1 MSKSFIK
8 KLIFSIAL
16 VMAFLLPAIGSYVLA
31 QRSDAADEKAEAM
44 ISSDGVAYS
53 AQENDLLSGTQ
64 TDSEEMA
71 KADDNVKG
79 FMEPTTEMR
88 LEPATAAK
96 QVTDT
101 TNLTAAEELATAS
114 DADAV
119 PDYSD
124 VPLNGRK
131 VYLTFDDG
139 PSDYTNELLDILARY
154 DVKATFFVVVEDDEK
169 KQELNR
175 ILDEGHTLGLHSE
188 SHVYSKLYADYDSYV
203 ADVQGVHDWVQKLTG
218 YDSKF
223 YRFPGGSSN
232 TVADVSIDE
241 CIDFLNERGITYFDW
256 NALNGDAEYVDYT
269 ADELNTN
276 VMGYVHNNPGN
287 STVLLHDL
295 GNHYATVEALPGL
308 IDTLKSEGYEI
319 LPIDDTT
326 KPVQHKAEESTEE

>member
-1 MSKSFIK
+1 MHKSFIK

-71 KADDNVKG
+71 KADDNVKS

-232 TVADVSIDE
+232 MVSNVPISE
-241 CIDFLNERGITYFDW
+241 CVEFLHSNGYEFYDW
-256 NALNGDAEYVDYT
+256 NSESRDAENLYLTPDQ
-269 ADELNTN
+269 LNNN
-276 VMGYVHNNPGN
+276 VMNYVRSSTGN
-287 STVLLHDL
+287 VTVLMHDL
-295 GNHYATVEALPGL
+295 DEHYNTIEALPAL
-308 IDTLKSEGYEI
+308 IETLKSEGYE
-319 LPIDDTT
+319 LCKIDETT
-326 KPVQHKAEESTEE
+326 PPVQHYMAEEE